1 MTMLEIELLGVGSY
15 RAGPSEDWH
24 ALSNAC
30 GEVLA
35 RLVLHRGR
43 PLRREVIAQDLWSD
57 VRWDVRRGRLN
68 KALYRLRQQ
77 IEPDVSNP
85 RYILAPSRSELVFD
99 TNAEYRLDVEDFER
113 RAHCGVTA
121 RGVDEVAQLAQA
133 IELYS
138 GDLCEALDGHWVD
151 MERRRLATL
160 YVTALTLLAR
170 HHLQRGEDAEALRL
184 ARLALVH
191 EPLREETHRLMM
203 RALSALGDR
212 SGALLA
218 FEECKRVLAE
228 ELDITPL
235 PETTRLAAAIGK
247 GLPDPYADVAVSK
260 ALTTL
265 HRTRKDLLS
274 LIDDIDEAI
283 GSITP

>member
-15 RAGPSEDWH
+15 RAGPSEDRH
-24 ALSNAC
+24 TLSSAC

-35 RLVLHRGR
+35 RMVLHRGR
-43 PLRREVIAQDLWSD
+43 PLRRDLIAQDLWSD
-57 VRWDVRRGRLN
+57 VAWDVRRQRLN

-77 IEPDVSNP
+77 IEPDVRNP
-85 RYILAPSRSELVFD
+85 IYILAPSKSELVFD
-99 TNAEYRLDVEDFER
+99 TAADYWLDIEDFEQ
-113 RAHCGVTA
+113 RAH
-121 RGVDEVAQLAQA
+121 RGVAADGIDETTELSQA

-138 GDLCEALDGHWVD
+138 GYLCQSLEGYWVD
-151 MERRRLATL
+151 MERRRLASL
-160 YVTALTLLAR
+160 YVTALVLLAR
-170 HHLQRGEDAEALRL
+170 RKLQRGDHSEAVRL

-191 EPLREETHRLMM
+191 EPLREETYRLVM

-235 PETTRLAAAIGK
+235 PETTRLAVAIGK
-247 GLPDPYADVAVSK
+247 GLPDPFGELAVSK
-260 ALTTL
+260 AVTTL
-265 HRTRKDLLS
+265 QRTRTDLLAM
-274 LIDDIDEAI
+274 IDDIDDAL
-283 GSITP
+283 GSITS